1 MGQGGHRPRSLPQAP
16 VWPQTCWQP
25 PSSCGTRA
33 GNEPKKWP
41 VSDCCGLVAQMGK
54 GLPHLGPS
62 TMFFLIILFF
72 WLQGSL
78 MLPALAALLVP
89 AAQCGTDA
97 CAPAAGL
104 CCCFEGWGQEGGKQN
119 RGVASR
125 SKPTR
130 TGQEREEPGLLLSDP
145 SSEPAPGA
153 LGPSAGTNGRRAG
166 DGSGHPSTASAGA
179 SQRSQGFD
187 VREGTSWTHRGSWGL
202 GGIPRDAWTPP
213 RRTQP
218 GPGPPLLPDLFP
230 PLFFPWNSPPSFGQ
244 LLFPSQK
251 GLSVQ
256 VSPLPPF
263 PAIVMLKSPGHVSA
277 KN

>member
-1 MGQGGHRPRSLPQAP
+1 M
-16 VWPQTCWQP
+16 WPQTCWQP

-153 LGPSAGTNGRRAG
+153 PGPSAGTNGRRAG

-202 GGIPRDAWTPP
+202 WGHPQGCLDTSQENPARTGTIAAPR
-213 RRTQP
+213 
-218 GPGPPLLPDLFP
+218 
-230 PLFFPWNSPPSFGQ
+230 
-244 LLFPSQK
+244 
-251 GLSVQ
+251 
-256 VSPLPPF
+256 PLPPSLLPLEF
-263 PAIVMLKSPGHVSA
+263 ASFFRAAPVSITERA
-277 KN
+277 LCSGLPPSLLFQQLLC

>member
-1 MGQGGHRPRSLPQAP
+1 
-16 VWPQTCWQP
+16 
-25 PSSCGTRA
+25 
-33 GNEPKKWP
+33 
-41 VSDCCGLVAQMGK
+41 MGK

-153 LGPSAGTNGRRAG
+153 PGPSVGTNGHRTS

-213 RRTQP
+213 GRTQP
-218 GPGPPLLPDLFP
+218 GPGQSLLPDLFP

>member
-1 MGQGGHRPRSLPQAP
+1 MGQGGHHPRSLPQAP

-104 CCCFEGWGQEGGKQN
+104 CCCFEGWGQEGRKQN
-119 RGVASR
+119 HGVASR

-130 TGQEREEPGLLLSDP
+130 TGQDERSRGFCFQTRAQNQPQEPWAPLRAPVAAGLAMARDI
-145 SSEPAPGA
+145 PAQPQ
-153 LGPSAGTNGRRAG
+153 LGHPNDRRA
-166 DGSGHPSTASAGA
+166 ST
-179 SQRSQGFD
+179 
-187 VREGTSWTHRGSWGL
+187 
-202 GGIPRDAWTPP
+202 
-213 RRTQP
+213 
-218 GPGPPLLPDLFP
+218 
-230 PLFFPWNSPPSFGQ
+230 
-244 LLFPSQK
+244 
-251 GLSVQ
+251 
-256 VSPLPPF
+256 
-263 PAIVMLKSPGHVSA
+263 
-277 KN
+277 